1 MKFFLSLAAIL
12 LVSQVVAQAQAQAP
26 TPDTR
31 KRLVFPPGSTEPV
44 ILSTPA
50 PVPAAPVSTGAK
62 AGSAAE
68 IIEAF
73 FQALKAE
80 KVDEAYDALVRGTI
94 IAERKEDVTALKERT
109 KHALDT
115 YGPLAGYEAVDEQM
129 VGTVLFRRTCLSFNS
144 DLPLRW
150 RFYFYKSNN
159 EWRLVDLRVDD
170 GLVEL
175 FEDAAKSKK

>member
-1 MKFFLSLAAIL
+1 MKTLLPLAAIL
-12 LVSQVVAQAQAQAP
+12 LILQVVAHAQAPTP

-31 KRLVFPPGSTEPV
+31 KRMIFPPGSSEPV

-50 PVPAAPVSTGAK
+50 PASAAVPSGVK

-94 IAERKEDVTALKERT
+94 ISERQEDVAALKERT

-115 YGPLAGYEAVDEQM
+115 YGPLTGYEVVDEQM

-159 EWRLVDLRVDD
+159 EWKLVDLRVDD

-175 FEDAAKSKK
+175 FEDAAKSKR